1 MAFFLKRLLP
11 KRFRSDR
18 TIVPLVRLSGAIGV
32 SSPLRPGLT
41 LANLEAPLERA
52 FAIKAAPAVAILI
65 NSPGGAPVQSH
76 QIFQRIRALAE
87 EKGKKVIVGVEDVAA
102 SGGYMIALAGD
113 EIIVDR
119 SSIVGSIGVIS
130 ASFGFPKLL
139 ERIGVE
145 RRVHTAGEK
154 KMMLDPFQAEQ
165 EEDVVR
171 LKSLQQDVHAAFIDM
186 VKERRGASLA
196 DDPDL
201 FTGAF
206 WSGERAVALGL
217 ADKIG
222 ELRTVLKERYGTKV
236 QIKVI
241 AAERSLLR
249 RRLGLEGRS
258 GRVSL
263 AIDQAISTIEERL
276 LWNRFGL

>member
-1 MAFFLKRLLP
+1 MAFSLSALIP
-11 KRFRSDR
+11 KRFRTDR
-18 TIVPLVRLSGAIGV
+18 VIVPVVRLSGAIGM
-32 SSPLRPGLT
+32 SGPLRSGMT

-52 FAIKAAPAVAILI
+52 FAIKSAPVVAILI
-65 NSPGGAPVQSH
+65 NSPGGAAVQSH

-87 EKGKKVIVGVEDVAA
+87 ENDKKVIAAVEDVAA

-119 SSIVGSIGVIS
+119 SSIVGSIGVIA

-171 LKSLQQDVHAAFIDM
+171 LKSLQKDVHAAFIDL
-186 VKERRGASLA
+186 VKSRRGAALV

-206 WSGERAVALGL
+206 WSGERAVELGL
-217 ADKIG
+217 VDQVG
-222 ELRTVLKERYGTKV
+222 ELHTLVKQRYGKKAR
-236 QIKVI
+236 IKVMT
-241 AAERSLLR
+241 AERGMLR
-249 RRLGLEGRS
+249 RRLGIADRTD
-258 GRVSL
+258 RISL
-263 AIDQAISTIEERL
+263 AAEHAISVIEERM